1 MDRFDFIQL
10 IGSQTCAAANRLTQ
24 FLASEPACTWSESW
38 NMGVLVLAAPLITF
52 AVLVALQSRR
62 EGNH

>member
-10 IGSQTCAAANRLTQ
+10 IGMKTCAAASRLTQ
-24 FLASEPACTWSESW
+24 FLASEPACMWSESW
-38 NMGVLVLAAPLITF
+38 NMGVLVMAAPLITL

-62 EGNH
+62 NGNH